1 VGSQLA
7 RRVAGSQSAVDR
19 LTSAQ
24 LSAEVWQHRYNRLA
38 TQVQPPD
45 NRYKCLATDTNV
57 WQQTQTSG
65 NIHKRLATDTNVWQQ
80 TQTSGN
86 RHTNIWQQTQT
97 SGNTHTN
104 VWQHRHKRPGPAV
117 SRDCTIFTTP
127 VQRRIYVVRIA
138 SHALGK
144 FEAMSNSMIKEL
156 RD

>member
-65 NIHKRLATDTNVWQQ
+65 NRHKRLATQ

-86 RHTNIWQQTQT
+86 RHKRLATQIQTSGNRHKRLATDIQTSGNRHKRLATHIQT
-97 SGNTHTN
+97 SGNTDTSVQARRYQEIARSSQHLSN
-104 VWQHRHKRPGPAV
+104 V
-117 SRDCTIFTTP
+117 
-127 VQRRIYVVRIA
+127 A
-138 SHALGK
+138 ST
-144 FEAMSNSMIKEL
+144 
-156 RD
+156 